1 MDASGSIQKKLLD
14 ILSSKNGPIKE
25 WKPEM
30 NKPEMNKP
38 VKLSKKQDNLT
49 PKTGDS
55 SVLGFAALGFSGLL
69 GLVLN
74 KIKFRKK

>member
-1 MDASGSIQKKLLD
+1 
-14 ILSSKNGPIKE
+14 
-25 WKPEM
+25 M